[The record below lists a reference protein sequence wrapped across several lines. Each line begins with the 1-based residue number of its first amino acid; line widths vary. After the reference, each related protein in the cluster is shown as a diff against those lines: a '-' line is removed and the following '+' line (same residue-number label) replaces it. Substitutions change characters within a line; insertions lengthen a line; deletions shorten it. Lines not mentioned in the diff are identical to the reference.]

1 MKKVTPEQFKN
12 RVISEFI
19 KAVKETE
26 KTRTSTEDRNRWIR
40 REWMFYRMDVLKFLS
55 GDNDEGSNAEDWDY
69 YKIIP
74 KDPPQC

>member
-1 MKKVTPEQFKN
+1 MKKVTPEEFKN

-19 KAVKETE
+19 KGIKEAE
-26 KTRTSTEDRNRWIR
+26 KTRTSTEDRNRWIN
-40 REWMFYRMDVLKFLS
+40 REWMFFRMKVLNMLS
-55 GDNDEGSNAEDWDY
+55 GNDDESSNAEDRDY